1 MNSEYA
7 NQNSYDCIQVHGG
20 SGFMLEYACQRLYRD
35 ARITS
40 IYEGTTQLQTVA
52 AIRYVTNGTY
62 MNVIRE
68 YEEIEVPEAYKSIKT
83 RIHAMADACEA
94 AVNKVKEAGNQDY
107 HDLVARNL
115 YEMTAD
121 VVMSLLLL
129 RDTVEAP
136 ELFEKSL
143 KVYVNLAEAEIAKHA
158 AIVNNTNVE
167 DIENYVQ
174 VAAKAEEE

>member
-1 MNSEYA
+1 M
-7 NQNSYDCIQVHGG
+7 
-20 SGFMLEYACQRLYRD
+20 
-35 ARITS
+35 
-40 IYEGTTQLQTVA
+40 
-52 AIRYVTNGTY
+52 
-62 MNVIRE
+62 
-68 YEEIEVPEAYKSIKT
+68 
-83 RIHAMADACEA
+83 
-94 AVNKVKEAGNQDY
+94 NKVKEAGNQNY

>member
-68 YEEIEVPEAYKSIKT
+68 FEGMEVPEAYQSIKD
-83 RIHAMADACEA
+83 RIHAMADATEA

-129 RDTVEAP
+129 RDTVAAP

-143 KVYVNLAEAEIAKHA
+143 RVYVTYAEAEVAKHA
-158 AIVNNTNVE
+158 AVVTNTQVD
-167 DIENYVQ
+167 DIANYLQ
-174 VAAKAEEE
+174 APAKTEE

>member
-62 MNVIRE
+62 MGVIRDFE
-68 YEEIEVPEAYKSIKT
+68 KIEVPEAYQSIKN

-115 YEMTAD
+115 YEITAD
-121 VVMSLLLL
+121 VIMSQLLL
-129 RDTVEAP
+129 RDTIQAP

-143 KVYVNLAEAEIAKHA
+143 KVYVNYAEAEVAKHV

-167 DIENYVQ
+167 DIPNYVQ
-174 VAAKAEEE
+174 APADTKGE

>member
-1 MNSEYA
+1 M
-7 NQNSYDCIQVHGG
+7 
-20 SGFMLEYACQRLYRD
+20 
-35 ARITS
+35 
-40 IYEGTTQLQTVA
+40 QTVA

-68 YEEIEVPEAYKSIKT
+68 YEEIEVPEAYKSIKA
-83 RIHAMADACEA
+83 RIHAMADTCEA
-94 AVNKVKEAGNQDY
+94 AVNKVKEAGNQNY

>member
-1 MNSEYA
+1 M
-7 NQNSYDCIQVHGG
+7 
-20 SGFMLEYACQRLYRD
+20 
-35 ARITS
+35 
-40 IYEGTTQLQTVA
+40 
-52 AIRYVTNGTY
+52 
-62 MNVIRE
+62 
-68 YEEIEVPEAYKSIKT
+68 PEAYKSIKA

>member
-1 MNSEYA
+1 
-7 NQNSYDCIQVHGG
+7 
-20 SGFMLEYACQRLYRD
+20 MLEYACQRIYRD

-68 YEEIEVPEAYKSIKT
+68 YEAAEVPEAYQSIKN

-94 AVNKVKEAGNQDY
+94 AVNKVKAAGNQDY

-129 RDTVEAP
+129 RDTIQAP
-136 ELFEKSL
+136 ELFAKSL
-143 KVYVNLAEAEIAKHA
+143 NVYVNYAEAEVAKHT
-158 AIVNNTNVE
+158 AIVNNTNIE
-167 DIENYVQ
+167 DIPNYVQ
-174 VAAKAEEE
+174 APAKTEEE